1 MPKEQEVSIHIVT
14 KPDEELEFYVK
25 DNIRGKEL
33 FDIVCR
39 AIGLR
44 EWTYFGL
51 YYQRPSKP
59 ACWLRM
65 DKKIGKEL
73 GEDIKIVKVY
83 LKVQYYPEYVEDGL
97 VLRLTQHLFFLHVK
111 NEILNENIYCP
122 VEKAALMASHAVQAK
137 YGDYDKDVH
146 KKIISANE
154 QLLPKRVTSLYQLS
168 DEQWEERIVAW
179 YGEHCCGL
187 SSSEAEMEYLKLA
200 QDLEMYGVCFYK
212 IQNDNQTNLWFGIHP
227 TGINIYEENNKL
239 IPKVAF
245 LWSEI
250 KNINFKNKQ
259 IWIQPMEREVKSF
272 HFISLNVSVNREI
285 LLLASGNHERY
296 MKRRRP
302 DSLEIQIM
310 KSQAEELHV
319 ERQRERDRFM
329 KEKKLRIEVERSKQ
343 DVDRRLQEYQ
353 TTLNNY
359 RLHLQKAEETT
370 DLLGEK
376 ALVAE
381 EESMLLL
388 KKAAELETEIKRL
401 HVTCSKKEEEKVYLE
416 SHIQNA
422 DITIQQILQDSEMR
436 AREGALLRQEL
447 DQARQ
452 SEKNATDKLFQITTN
467 PQMIPYITKS
477 QKQTLIISGMIEG
490 EATEDIKLLQ
500 KERVDYLEKSHH
512 LQQQLTE
519 LKTEIEGL
527 KVTGSQDMLDRIH
540 FENVGKGE
548 TKYSTMQKLQAA
560 STNSRVQVCQRL

>member
-1 MPKEQEVSIHIVT
+1 MTKEQQVSVHIVT

-25 DNIRGKEL
+25 DNIKGKQL
-33 FDIVCR
+33 FDTVCR

-65 DKKIGKEL
+65 DKKISKQL
-73 GEDIKIVKVY
+73 GEDILTVKVY
-83 LKVQYYPEYVEDGL
+83 LRVQYYPEYVEDGL
-97 VLRLTQHLFFLHVK
+97 LLQLTQHLFFLHVK
-111 NEILNENIYCP
+111 SEILSENVYCP
-122 VEKAALMASHAVQAK
+122 VDKAALMASYAVQAK
-137 YGDYDKDVH
+137 YGDYDKDIC
-146 KKIISANE
+146 KKSFLANE
-154 QLLPKRVTSLYQLS
+154 QILPSRITNLYQLT
-168 DEQWEERIVAW
+168 DDQWEDRIVSW
-179 YGEHCCGL
+179 YSEHCCGL
-187 SSSEAEMEYLKLA
+187 SRSEAELEYLKLA

-212 IQNDNQTNLWFGIHP
+212 IQNNNQTNLWFGIHQ
-227 TGINIYEENNKL
+227 TGINIYEECNKL

-250 KNINFKNKQ
+250 KNINFRNKQ
-259 IWIQPMEREVKSF
+259 LWIQPMENKIKSF
-272 HFISLNVSVNREI
+272 TFISVNVSVNREI

-296 MKRRRP
+296 MKRRQP
-302 DSLEIQIM
+302 DSLELQIM

-319 ERQRERDRFM
+319 ERQRERNRFM
-329 KEKKLRIEVERSKQ
+329 KEKKIRIEAEKSKNEFEK
-343 DVDRRLQEYQ
+343 RLKEYQ
-353 TTLNNY
+353 TTLNHY
-359 RLHLQKAEETT
+359 RTHLQKVEETT

-388 KKAAELETEIKRL
+388 KKAAELESEIKRL
-401 HVTCSKKEEEKVYLE
+401 HMTCNKKEKEKNYLE

-422 DITIQQILQDSEMR
+422 DMTIQQILQDSEMR
-436 AREGALLRQEL
+436 ARESNLLRQEL

-452 SEKNATDKLFQITTN
+452 SEKTAIEKLFQMTGN
-467 PQMIPYITKS
+467 PQLIPYIT
-477 QKQTLIISGMIEG
+477 QTQRQTLIVSGMIEG

-519 LKTEIEGL
+519 LKSEIEGL
-527 KVTGSQDMLDRIH
+527 KITGNQDMLDRIH
-540 FENVGKGE
+540 FENIGKGE

-560 STNSRVQVCQRL
+560 STNSRVQVCQQL